1 MATEGS
7 TYKSG
12 DNFFREISSDI
23 CAHLRAMGD
32 PFLFLRDAVFAVMVL
47 KLFAVFAKGFI
58 EIFVSLAVALA
69 IEEIHP
75 EQAALSIQELASTF
89 P

>member
-1 MATEGS
+1 
-7 TYKSG
+7 
-12 DNFFREISSDI
+12 
-23 CAHLRAMGD
+23 MGD

-75 EQAALSIQELASTF
+75 EQTALSIQQLASTF
-89 P
+89 PYKELLGWRRRSGWWSPS